1 MQVRFSPYPTILS
14 FCQLFGCEAR
24 EREKEKEKERERERE
39 RERDRERVQL
49 ILGHAQERGA
59 TVNYYVNNSQAA
71 AQSTCIL
78 SKPVIFSY

>member
-39 RERDRERVQL
+39 RETERE
-49 ILGHAQERGA
+49 
-59 TVNYYVNNSQAA
+59 YS
-71 AQSTCIL
+71 
-78 SKPVIFSY
+78 